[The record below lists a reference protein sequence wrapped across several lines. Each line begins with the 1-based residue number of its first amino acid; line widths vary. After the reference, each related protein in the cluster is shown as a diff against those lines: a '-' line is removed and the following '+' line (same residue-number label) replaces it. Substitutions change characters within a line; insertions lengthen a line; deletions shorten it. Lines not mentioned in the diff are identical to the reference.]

1 MNKQELKEKVL
12 EIINNNY
19 SEDYIMTDE
28 GEIQKKYFD
37 MDSCT
42 EEIEALFKEV
52 E

>member
-1 MNKQELKEKVL
+1 MTKQELKEKVI

-28 GEIQKKYFD
+28 GEIQENYFD